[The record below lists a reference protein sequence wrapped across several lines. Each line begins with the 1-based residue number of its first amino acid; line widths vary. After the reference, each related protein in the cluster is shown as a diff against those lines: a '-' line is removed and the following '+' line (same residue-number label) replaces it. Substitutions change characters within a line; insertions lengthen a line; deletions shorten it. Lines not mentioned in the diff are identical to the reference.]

1 MDRGCI
7 LAVDDDP
14 IFLRV
19 IVAALE
25 SAGYKVVTASD
36 LASAKA
42 ILEEG
47 DIDRFACALID
58 HRLPDGDGTQ
68 VLEWLRPH
76 ETGVAAIIVT
86 ASGERELMQQSMI
99 GGACNFLQKPVT
111 PWEIRAAVAIAL
123 SSTRQRRRAV
133 ETQREAQSAARMRER
148 LIEMFVRGDVRVEY
162 RFLPRNELGGD
173 SLNHHHLPD
182 GSDVYMVSDVS
193 GHDLQAAYTSALC
206 QGWMAGLVRSGG
218 AIEAAL
224 EGLNARLLALEGEA
238 GSFAVTVLKI
248 DPASKCMTAWN
259 CGGLPPV
266 FVDWW
271 GGVRSMGERSSSPL
285 GWFETMKSTRATT
298 GIPPGPVW
306 MWTDGLESLAD
317 SIGASA
323 LSVAYALLAAPA
335 SELPAWLNWSN
346 DDILTAR
353 IWPHSRANFTP
364 PNCFHPLISEECS
377 RRTAETIDSMQRRWK
392 NSLGIA
398 LPEIPGDTMHDILLV
413 AREALLNALRHGCYG
428 CETAAFQLLYNPGER
443 VLRVRVSDPGP
454 GHDFGW
460 QASPSDDELPGS
472 RRGLMLIY
480 ALASRVSSR
489 RQGAEL
495 VMDFILSPDLHII
508 RNQEAA

>member
-1 MDRGCI
+1 VDRACI

-19 IVAALE
+19 IVATLE

-42 ILEEG
+42 ILAEG

-111 PWEIRAAVAIAL
+111 PKEIRAAVATAL
-123 SSTRQRRRAV
+123 SAMRGRRRAV
-133 ETQREAQSAARMRER
+133 EAHREAQGAARVYEN
-148 LIEMFVRGDVRVEY
+148 LLKTFFSGDVRVEY
-162 RFLPRNELGGD
+162 RFLPQNELGGD
-173 SLNHHHLPD
+173 FLNHQRLPD
-182 GSDVYMVSDVS
+182 GSDVYIISDVS
-193 GHDLQAAYTSALC
+193 GHDLAAATASAFC
-206 QGWMAGLVRSGG
+206 HGWMLGLLTGCEVE
-218 AIEAAL
+218 AIL
-224 EGLNARLLALEGEA
+224 EGLNRALISVEGAA
-238 GSFAVTVLKI
+238 GSLAVTVLKV
-248 DPASKCMTAWN
+248 DTAGKCMTAWN
-259 CGGLPPV
+259 CGGLTPV

-271 GGVRSMGERSSSPL
+271 GAVRSMGARGSSPL
-285 GWFETMKSTRATT
+285 GWFETTRPTRVST

-398 LPEIPGDTMHDILLV
+398 LPEIPGDTMHDILLA

-460 QASPSDDELPGS
+460 QPVPSDDEPPGS
-472 RRGLMLIY
+472 RRGLMLIH
-480 ALASRVSSR
+480 ALASCVSSR